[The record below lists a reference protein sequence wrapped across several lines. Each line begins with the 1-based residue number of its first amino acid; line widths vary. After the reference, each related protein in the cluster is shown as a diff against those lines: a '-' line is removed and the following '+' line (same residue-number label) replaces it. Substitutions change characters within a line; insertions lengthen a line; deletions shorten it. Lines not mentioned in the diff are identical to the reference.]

1 MFHGILKDVLPFIEV
16 NAPLI
21 ASSLGYPG
29 FTKTTKWAIDLISKA
44 FGTNDMSEIPAAIQ
58 EDSQSANKLKDLD
71 DTFKGMVLSDT
82 PHNNVSQAEI
92 NIKLTFNNENDKA
105 TQ

>member
-16 NAPLI
+16 NAPLL

-29 FTKTTKWAIDLISKA
+29 FTKTTKWAIHLISKT
-44 FGTNDMSEIPAAIQ
+44 FGTDDMSEIAAAIQ
-58 EDSQSANKLKDLD
+58 GEMQSANKLKDLD
-71 DTFKGMVLSDT
+71 DTFKGMVLSDAHHT
-82 PHNNVSQAEI
+82 NISQAEI
-92 NIKLTFNNENDKA
+92 NITLTFNNDNDKA